1 MALRKG
7 VRHIDLEITKGANGP
22 LVGGVRL
29 EEVLETI
36 KKTAF
41 ITSKYPLILDVKC
54 GNQDSQAVG
63 ELLREVLGSSLLT
76 EKVGNPEELPSPEQL
91 KGKIIL
97 STRINE
103 DFDEELNE
111 SVTEHPVGEVWYLS
125 KEEDE
130 KRYWINSSFKTQ
142 VSSEWDIKHKIDPKV
157 ASK

>member
-29 EEVLETI
+29 QEVLKSI

-41 ITSKYPLILDVKC
+41 IRSKYPLILNVQCD
-54 GNQDSQAVG
+54 NQDSQAVG
-63 ELLREVLGSSLLT
+63 ELLKDILGSRLLT
-76 EKVGNPEELPSPEQL
+76 DQVGDLEKLPSPEQL

-142 VSSEWDIKHKIDPKV
+142 VSSEWVIK
-157 ASK
+157 AQNRS